1 MRDINRIDSICDS
14 LKQIWETLPDW
25 RLMQLIVNFQ
35 DYISNDGFYLEDEDF
50 IKALAEMTGVDL
62 NDR

>member
-1 MRDINRIDSICDS
+1 MRDINRIDGICDS
-14 LKQIWETLPDW
+14 LKQIWKTLPDW

-35 DYISNDGFYLEDEDF
+35 DYISNDGYYLEDEDF

>member
-1 MRDINRIDSICDS
+1 MRDIDRIDSICDS

-35 DYISNDGFYLEDEDF
+35 DYIGNDGYYLEDEDF
-50 IKALAEMTGVDL
+50 IKTLAEMTGVEL

>member
-1 MRDINRIDSICDS
+1 MRNINRIDSICDS

-35 DYISNDGFYLEDEDF
+35 DYISNDGYYLEDEDF

>member
-35 DYISNDGFYLEDEDF
+35 DYISNDGYYLEDEDF

>member
-14 LKQIWETLPDW
+14 LKQIWKTLPDW
-25 RLMQLIVNFQ
+25 QLIVNFQ
-35 DYISNDGFYLEDEDF
+35 DYISNDGYYLEDEDF

>member
-1 MRDINRIDSICDS
+1 MRDINRIDRICDS

-35 DYISNDGFYLEDEDF
+35 DYISNDGYYLEDEDF